1 MKHDQGVSRRVFFQA
16 WCKRCGWKGPE
27 SDFKTAANFQ
37 LAGHNVDRHGG
48 AERIGAEQ

>member
-1 MKHDQGVSRRVFFQA
+1 MKHDQGVTLRKFYEA
-16 WCKRCGWKGPE
+16 WCRKCGWKSE
-27 SDFKTAANFQ
+27 QHSTKYMASFD